1 MLMRHQW
8 ARVFLAL
15 VGLLSFVVPCKAD
28 DTQKNDQS
36 AQDQQVV
43 SSKGVAQ
50 PSAAAVNF
58 RKELGLPFPSLNTLG
73 ARITAARRAGDPVA
87 LAHAASE
94 LAVAEKVSGKTAT
107 ITSRQ
112 VLSESAQLA
121 RLRKRA
127 AELEAVAE
135 VAKQVQAEENLVYA
149 LKQDIAASKA
159 VTQSEQQAFQANE
172 EPTFNAARYV
182 AINNYT
188 LQYLDIWVNGNLR
201 TQLAPGSRTVL
212 TLDQASNPT
221 VLTAYG
227 NDDSTTWG
235 PRYIWGRF
243 QKYTWNIN

>member
-1 MLMRHQW
+1 MVMRHQC

-43 SSKGVAQ
+43 SSKGVTR

-107 ITSRQ
+107 MTSRQ

-135 VAKQVQAEENLVYA
+135 VAHQVQAEENLVYA

-172 EPTFNAARYV
+172 EPTFTPRYV
-182 AINNYT
+182 AVNNYT
-188 LQYLDIWVNGNLR
+188 LQFLDIWVNGNLR
-201 TQLAPGSRTVL
+201 TQVAPGSRTVL
-212 TLDQASNPT
+212 SLDQASNPT